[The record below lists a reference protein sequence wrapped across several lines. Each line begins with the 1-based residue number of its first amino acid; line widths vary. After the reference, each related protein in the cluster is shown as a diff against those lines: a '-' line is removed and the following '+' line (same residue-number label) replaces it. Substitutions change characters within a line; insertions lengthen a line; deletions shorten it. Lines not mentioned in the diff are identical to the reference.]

1 AVSTIREKRS
11 LQALASPRCLALADP
26 IVQWPRTPP
35 FHGGNTG
42 SNPVRV
48 AGYSKCFILSHLY
61 RSQLG
66 DFIILLTVS
75 LRYPL
80 KSTVSK
86 PTSEI
91 LVVARLGSRR
101 NFRYRYYRS
110 SQTILT

>member
-1 AVSTIREKRS
+1 MSAKFCQNQLNTSLSLHNLLTFLPMREVFTRGAK
-11 LQALASPRCLALADP
+11 
-26 IVQWPRTPP
+26 PP

-48 AGYSKCFILSHLY
+48 ADYRTCFILSNLH
-61 RSQLG
+61 RSHLG

-86 PTSEI
+86 PTSE
-91 LVVARLGSRR
+91 
-101 NFRYRYYRS
+101 FWF
-110 SQTILT
+110 